1 MSSWLLPSVG
11 RPNTWFCNTDLGE
24 LSRACLTSSHSSPPY
39 LHLFSK
45 HTQLPCPSPLCAV
58 PLPPPFPSLYLETI
72 AQALPLPGHPRG
84 CIHSA
89 ALWNHPKLCITIRI
103 KLSVYK
109 AVQVPWQ
116 QSPQLLCFHT
126 PRGLWDTVCKH
137 RGLRLLVSESW
148 FHHL

>member
-58 PLPPPFPSLYLETI
+58 PLPPPFPGLYLETT

-103 KLSVYK
+103 TRIIVCLQSCPSALTAESTAFVFPYAQRVVRYSV
-109 AVQVPWQ
+109 
-116 QSPQLLCFHT
+116 
-126 PRGLWDTVCKH
+126 
-137 RGLRLLVSESW
+137 
-148 FHHL
+148 